1 MRKEHKFRMEEM
13 ELENQRRREDRE
25 HETNLL
31 RLLVHPQGPSPYPIN
46 PISNPMPHNY
56 PNFHTPLPANSCQCH
71 QLVVTMTLAT
81 LRQTALGPLARKHTF
96 RCRFTM
102 PY

>member
-1 MRKEHKFRMEEM
+1 MGGRENEKRTQFRMEEM

-25 HETNLL
+25 HEMNLL

-56 PNFHTPLPANSCQCH
+56 PSFHTPLPAN
-71 QLVVTMTLAT
+71 TLSMSST
-81 LRQTALGPLARKHTF
+81 SGNYDTSNTETDSIGSIGKKTYFSL
-96 RCRFTM
+96 
-102 PY
+102 